1 MLRRFFSCL
10 LWFLGIILKGALK
23 VILTVF
29 QFALGL
35 LKIVLLLSG
44 LVMRLFLAFVRAD
57 TPQR

>member
-10 LWFLGIILKGALK
+10 LWFLGMVLKVALK

-29 QFALGL
+29 QFTLEL

-44 LVMRLFLAFVRAD
+44 LVMRLFLIFVRVG